1 MLLLLVILIPFLM
14 GLLISQWRESKVLS
28 ALAVWFTYLL
38 ISFFLQ
44 VFLIPGPL
52 ITNILTGLGMAA
64 LFFAGAF
71 VIKAVRNV
79 KQNKPLN

>member
-1 MLLLLVILIPFLM
+1 M

>member
-1 MLLLLVILIPFLM
+1 VLLLLVILIPFLM